1 MYQISS
7 FLPCIYIPLVCYK
20 YINVNGIV
28 TSRFINTNIIRLLH
42 VYLQGSGMSVTGNQY
57 KKNEDWRK
65 IAYIGSGVAGKCY
78 LAVDLRT
85 EAQFAVKK
93 VCSALLKARN
103 FCDV

>member
-1 MYQISS
+1 
-7 FLPCIYIPLVCYK
+7 
-20 YINVNGIV
+20 
-28 TSRFINTNIIRLLH
+28 
-42 VYLQGSGMSVTGNQY
+42 MSATGNRY

-93 VCSALLKARN
+93 VCAAWLEARN
-103 FCDV
+103 LCVVLVFFRPLLQFEIFSQL